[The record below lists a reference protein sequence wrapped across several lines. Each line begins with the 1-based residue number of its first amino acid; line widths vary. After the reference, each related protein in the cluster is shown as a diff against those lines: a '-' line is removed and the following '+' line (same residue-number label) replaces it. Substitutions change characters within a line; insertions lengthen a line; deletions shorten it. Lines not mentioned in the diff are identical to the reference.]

1 MCEDP
6 FRARLLGQGL
16 DANQRVINLETIL
29 PRSSALRVIAFLFAG
44 VLIIGAV
51 ATQAGATDAPQP
63 TNPSANLSPFPDFL
77 ASGLCSDTGGATTC
91 TNPCVRI
98 VGSSA
103 SRHAALPIASGSPAC
118 TASILL
124 ALNAARSHEGLSALT
139 LPSNWSRLNPPEQTF
154 VIVDIERTA
163 RGLPPYLGLN
173 RQLRSAAQS
182 AAVHEVDPNYATNF
196 RAGRDAQGV
205 LGMGS
210 TLAVGYT
217 PLEADYVWMY
227 QDGWGGSVSA
237 TPNAACTSARAR
249 GCWGHRDELLGYDG
263 TYNFGVGMHCT
274 TCEMGTGF
282 AVVNGM
288 GSLTTLIELPAGAPP
303 SMYFTWAKNVVPFLA
318 PVHSHAK

>member
-1 MCEDP
+1 M
-6 FRARLLGQGL
+6 
-16 DANQRVINLETIL
+16 
-29 PRSSALRVIAFLFAG
+29 PRSSALRVIAFLFTG

-51 ATQAGATDAPQP
+51 ATQAGATTAPQP
-63 TNPSANLSPFPDFL
+63 KNPSANLSPFPDFL

-124 ALNAARSHEGLSALT
+124 AMNAARSHEGLPTLV
-139 LPSNWSRLNPPEQTF
+139 LPSNWSRLNPPEQIF
-154 VIVDIERTA
+154 VIVDMERTA

-196 RAGRDAQGV
+196 LSGRDAQGV

-210 TLAVGYT
+210 TPQWDTRLRSRLRLDVRRRLGRRSA
-217 PLEADYVWMY
+217 
-227 QDGWGGSVSA
+227 SA
-237 TPNAACTSARAR
+237 TPNAACTSAGAP

-263 TYNFGVGMHCT
+263 TYNFGVGLHCT
-274 TCEMGTGF
+274 TCEVGTGF
-282 AVVNGM
+282 AIVNGR
-288 GSLTTLIELPAGAPP
+288 GSSPG
-303 SMYFTWAKNVVPFLA
+303 SHRA
-318 PVHSHAK
+318 PVGRTADDVLHVGQERRALPGSRPLPREVGTVCVRHERPQTVMMTFPRA